1 MHPEE
6 KGAIP
11 LDNPIYTI
19 GHSDHTIETFLSL
32 LQKWN
37 VNAVADVRSSPYSKR
52 HPQFSKAPL
61 EALLRKGG
69 ITYVFL
75 GKELGARPSD
85 SELYTE
91 GKADFRLIAE
101 SQLFRKG
108 IHRLLEGR
116 KRWSIAVMCAEKD
129 PLDCHRTILVSRAL
143 AEGGARV
150 FHILADGTAES
161 HQQALKR
168 LFALHGKNER
178 DLFLTP
184 EEMLS
189 AVYRL
194 QEEKIAS
201 RINTSTDQEGA
212 E

>member
-1 MHPEE
+1 M
-6 KGAIP
+6 
-11 LDNPIYTI
+11 DNPVFTI
-19 GHSDHTIETFLSL
+19 GHSDHAIETFLSL

-52 HPQFSKAPL
+52 HPQFSRAPL
-61 EALLRKGG
+61 EAILGKCG
-69 ITYVFL
+69 IAYVFL

-85 SELYTE
+85 RKLYSE
-91 GKADFRLIAE
+91 GKADFRLIAA
-101 SQLFRKG
+101 SQPFRKG
-108 IHRLLEGR
+108 IRRLLEGQ
-116 KRWSIAVMCAEKD
+116 KRWRIAVMCAEKE

-143 AEGGARV
+143 AEEGIQV
-150 FHILADGTAES
+150 LHILADGMAES
-161 HQQALKR
+161 HEQVIKR
-168 LFALHGKNER
+168 LFALHRKDER

-189 AVYRL
+189 AIYRL

>member
-1 MHPEE
+1 
-6 KGAIP
+6 

-69 ITYVFL
+69 ITYVSL

-85 SELYTE
+85 REPYTE
-91 GKADFRLIAE
+91 GKADLPAK
-101 SQLFRKG
+101 SADSTLFRKG

-116 KRWSIAVMCAEKD
+116 KRWSIAVMCAERNLSSATG
-129 PLDCHRTILVSRAL
+129 PSWSPGLWRRRGAHGFSTSLPTGPPSSRAGPKKGFSPCR
-143 AEGGARV
+143 E
-150 FHILADGTAES
+150 
-161 HQQALKR
+161 
-168 LFALHGKNER
+168 ER
-178 DLFLTP
+178 ERLFLTP

-194 QEEKIAS
+194 QEEKLPPESI
-201 RINTSTDQEGA
+201 TSNDQGGS
-212 E
+212 